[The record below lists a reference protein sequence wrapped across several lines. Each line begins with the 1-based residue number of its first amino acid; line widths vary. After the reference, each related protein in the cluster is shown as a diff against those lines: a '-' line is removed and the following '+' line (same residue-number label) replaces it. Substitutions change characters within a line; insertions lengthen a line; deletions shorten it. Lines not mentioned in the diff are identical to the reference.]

1 MVKVTFSESLYRD
14 ISFWSIVQLT
24 TIRQNMI
31 SSMKSIRSVILLV
44 ILLSVPVIQKSVDPV
59 KLPPLTISGRAGV
72 HVCPAD
78 DLREEARQ
86 NISVM
91 VQSTLLTQYLPT
103 TDHPCG
109 PGSWRRVAF
118 VNLTDP
124 NQQCPSN
131 WTVHDSSTSGR
142 SCIRPNTTTKGCAST
157 FFTTGSVDYNRVC
170 GRATGTASNTPDS
183 YRETGHN
190 RGNAINDPYVDGIS
204 ITHGSPRQHIWTYAA
219 DYVSNYYRG
228 TVPSFVG
235 EDYFCDEIGR
245 GNVFLWDG
253 EDCPTAACCTL
264 NTPPWFN
271 NTLSSS
277 SMDDI
282 EVRIC
287 HDEHHSNE
295 IVGIQLLEVYAN

>member
-1 MVKVTFSESLYRD
+1 M
-14 ISFWSIVQLT
+14 
-24 TIRQNMI
+24 IRQNMT

-44 ILLSVPVIQKSVDPV
+44 IFFSVSVIQKSVDPV
-59 KLPPLTISGRAGV
+59 KLLPLTTLGRAGV

-78 DLREEARQ
+78 DLREEACQ

-91 VQSTLLTQYLPT
+91 VQSTLLTQYLPA

-109 PGSWRRVAF
+109 PGSWKRVVL
-118 VNLTDP
+118 VNMTDP

-131 WTVHDSSTSGR
+131 WTVHDTSTSGR
-142 SCIRPNTTTKGCAST
+142 SCIRPNTITIGCAST
-157 FFTTGSVDYNRVC
+157 FFSTCSVDYSRVC
-170 GRATGTASNTPDS
+170 GRTTGTISKSPDS
-183 YRETGHN
+183 FRETGSH
-190 RGNAINDPYVDGIS
+190 RGNAMNDPYVDGIS
-204 ITHGSPRQHIWTYAA
+204 ITHGSPRQHIWTFAA
-219 DYVSNYYRG
+219 DHGPYNRG

-235 EDYFCDEIGR
+235 EDYFCDEISG

-271 NTLSSS
+271 KTLSSS

-287 HDEHHSNE
+287 LDERNRNE
-295 IVGIQLLEVYAN
+295 IVGIQLLEVYVN